1 MIRTAVCST
10 GVPASLTIRIVT
22 VKSGANAVIIAAVG
36 RTDDAPANDAARRWR
51 SGSMIKLPA
60 AERRNAVAAS
70 SAMRTTAIGG
80 GGVAGRERESA
91 VEGKRGELRGRRVL

>member
-22 VKSGANAVIIAAVG
+22 FKSGPNAVIIAAVG
-36 RTDDAPANDAARRWR
+36 RTDDAPANDATRRWR

-60 AERRNAVAAS
+60 AERRSAVAAS

-80 GGVAGRERESA
+80 AVVSRRSRVRRISMLPNWLSWSA
-91 VEGKRGELRGRRVL
+91 SS